1 MLMTCFKLVK
11 FIFVQPENI
20 ASILLAF
27 QDPSKGFISHFAL
40 IKIKESPKHEIK
52 ENSMWLRSI
61 KSGILKTIC
70 KSIFNNQDQ

>member
-52 ENSMWLRSI
+52 ENPM
-61 KSGILKTIC
+61 
-70 KSIFNNQDQ
+70 